1 MIKNSKYSPRYLFF
15 LGLAA
20 LLIVVN
26 LLIANDYVTIWE
38 GAEAN
43 MLLNAQSTEK
53 ATNDALPNSFSFL
66 PEKVV
71 ALIYA
76 YVGFNIAQLR
86 YISVII
92 LLLAFLGI
100 YHWGRKIFGE
110 EPVLI
115 SLVVMGGSFLI
126 SSISKLVVADIW
138 LFATQSLYLIF
149 LILYIKQP
157 IIKWLLGVVVAFVLG
172 LLVNLPVML
181 IWGLGLS
188 VYFLL
193 VHPNKTTTKNILLK
207 GVLPVSLLG
216 ALVYFT
222 QGYGN
227 NDAFVLAYGN
237 ISYWK
242 YLLFSFVAVLPWLG
256 FLIAALLD
264 VFVKIKSREELA
276 IISLGWLIF
285 GLLTMSLAVQFLFA
299 YLIAKHVLNFLKKP
313 YPYDGLVKSVSLFIL
328 LLSFIG
334 VTLMLIGGWQQLGA
348 GGYQS
353 ALAVGAL
360 YWGFGFLGV
369 MGLFLK
375 EKRFILGGFGMSVLL
390 VTFAFWGKVYP
401 LVEKFRE
408 LPRQLSEQTHLQSA
422 GVKLPVN
429 MVMHTLPDRKNFQVY
444 LNEISLS
451 TERISTQ
458 KELDELLSSNRN
470 EILIYN
476 DSLSLQIDSIY
487 LSRAKKVI
495 GNVDVNQKPQ
505 AYWIVKDWRI
515 EHENQEPEVFRDR
528 ESR

>member
-1 MIKNSKYSPRYLFF
+1 MFF

-43 MLLNAQSTEK
+43 MLLNVQQSLDGSAEVSS
-53 ATNDALPNSFSFL
+53 NGFSFL
-66 PEKVV
+66 PEQVV
-71 ALIYA
+71 KLVYSF
-76 YVGFNIAQLR
+76 VGLNISQLR

-92 LLLAFLGI
+92 LLFSFIGI

-115 SLVVMGGSFLI
+115 SLVVLGGSFLM
-126 SSISKLVVADIW
+126 SSISKLVVADVW

-149 LILYIKQP
+149 LVLYIKQP
-157 IIKWLLGVVVAFVLG
+157 ILKWLIGVVVMLILG
-172 LLVNLPVML
+172 LLVNLPMML

-188 VYFLL
+188 LYFLL
-193 VHPNKTTTKNILLK
+193 MHPNKTTTKNILLK

-216 ALVYFT
+216 AMFYFT
-222 QGYGN
+222 QGGGD

-242 YLLFSFVAVLPWLG
+242 FLLFSFLALLPWMG

-264 VFVKIKSREELA
+264 VFMKMKSREELA

-285 GLLTMSLAVQFLFA
+285 GLASMSLVVQLLFA

-313 YPYDGLVKSVSLFIL
+313 YPYDGLVKSVTLFIL

-348 GGYQS
+348 EGYPS
-353 ALAVGAL
+353 ALTVGAL

-369 MGLFLK
+369 MGLFLR

-401 LVEKFRE
+401 LVEKFRD
-408 LPRQLSEQTHLQSA
+408 LPRQLSEE
-422 GVKLPVN
+422 VKIQDKTATLPLN
-429 MVMHTLPDRKNFQVY
+429 MVMHTLPSRNNFQVY
-444 LNEISLS
+444 LNESFPNRKQITS
-451 TERISTQ
+451 Q
-458 KELDELLSSNRN
+458 QDLDELLNSKRT

-476 DSLSLQIDSIY
+476 DSLSLQIDSSY
-487 LSRAKKVI
+487 LKNSKKII
-495 GNVDVNQKPQ
+495 GNVDINRPQ
-505 AYWIVKDWRI
+505 TYWVIKLK
-515 EHENQEPEVFRDR
+515 
-528 ESR
+528 